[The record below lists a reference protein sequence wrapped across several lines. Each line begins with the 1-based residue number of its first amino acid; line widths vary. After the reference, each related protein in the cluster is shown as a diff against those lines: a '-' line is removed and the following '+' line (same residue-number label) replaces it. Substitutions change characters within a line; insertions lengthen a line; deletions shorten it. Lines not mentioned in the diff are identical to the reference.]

1 MPELPSEAIAALR
14 ATLGPD
20 NFSVRPADLVAHSYD
35 AARKAAPPA
44 GVAWPTSTEQ
54 VSAVMRLAA
63 EHRFV
68 VVPRGAGSGLTGGSV
83 PSAGGLVLS
92 LNRMDRVI
100 EINSG
105 DLLAVVQP
113 GVINA
118 RFQKMVED
126 RGLFF
131 PPDPGSAEF
140 STLGGNVAENAG
152 GLRAVKYGVTR
163 DYVLGLT
170 AVIPGGEII
179 RTGVRTHKGVVGYD
193 LTGLIVGSEGTLAVI
208 TELILRLIPRPEAKR
223 TIEALFDHPTRAS
236 LAVARTMAAGVTPT
250 ALEFID
256 NASLRAVD
264 HYLKLDLPDWARS
277 MLLIDLDGP
286 PEVVD
291 RHLTRVTDILDECAA
306 GQVRTAIDAAQADVL
321 WRARRAL
328 GPAVYALAGGKIN
341 EDVVVPLSRVPDM
354 VERLEALAAEAG
366 LVIASFGHLG
376 DGNLHVNVMYDP
388 ETQYDLAHDTVSR
401 VFDLTLEL
409 GGTLSGE
416 HGIGLAKR
424 PFIGR
429 EVSPAAMRLMKEVK
443 RVFDPDN
450 LLNPHKIF
458 PDD

>member
-1 MPELPSEAIAALR
+1 
-14 ATLGPD
+14 
-20 NFSVRPADLVAHSYD
+20 
-35 AARKAAPPA
+35 
-44 GVAWPTSTEQ
+44 
-54 VSAVMRLAA
+54 
-63 EHRFV
+63 
-68 VVPRGAGSGLTGGSV
+68 
-83 PSAGGLVLS
+83 
-92 LNRMDRVI
+92 MDRVI
-100 EINSG
+100 EINPR

-118 RFQKMVED
+118 RFQKMVEEM
-126 RGLFF
+126 GLFF

-140 STLGGNVAENAG
+140 SSLGGNVAENAG

-208 TELILRLIPRPEAKR
+208 TELILRLIPKPEAKR
-223 TIEALFDHPTRAS
+223 TVEALFDHPTRAS
-236 LAVARTMAAGVTPT
+236 LAVAEIMAAGVTPT

-256 NASLRAVD
+256 HASLRAVD
-264 HYLKLDLPDWARS
+264 EYLSLDLPDWARA
-277 MLLIDLDGP
+277 MLLIEIDGP

-291 RHLTRVTDILDECAA
+291 RHLGQVQHVLEQCEA

-321 WRARRAL
+321 WRARRAM

-341 EDVVVPLSRVPDM
+341 EDVVVPLSRIPDM

-366 LVIASFGHLG
+366 LIIASFGHLG

-388 ETQYDLAHDTVSR
+388 DSQFELAHDTVSR
-401 VFDLTLEL
+401 IFDLTLEL

-424 PFIGR
+424 PYISR
-429 EVSPAAMRLMKEVK
+429 EVDPATLRLMKAIK
-443 RVFDPDN
+443 LVFDPHHV
-450 LLNPHKIF
+450 LNPQKIF